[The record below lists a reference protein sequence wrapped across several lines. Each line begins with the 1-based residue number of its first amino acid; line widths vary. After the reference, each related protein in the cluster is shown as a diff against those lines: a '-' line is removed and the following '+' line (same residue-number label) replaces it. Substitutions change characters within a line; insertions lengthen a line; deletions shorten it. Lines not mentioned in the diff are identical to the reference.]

1 MQVIELGDTRVV
13 QVRPED
19 SIDHAIE
26 LMEQNGF
33 RHLPVVERG
42 HIRGMV
48 SDRDILKAV
57 GMLPSVERTAS
68 TVGPAQIGA
77 KRVSE
82 VMTTPAITAPA
93 ESPLHVAAELMLRE
107 NIRAV
112 PLVYKDHLSGIVTQT
127 DYLTCYLD
135 SRPMGRKPGWRHERV
150 EQHMTS
156 PVVSMREH
164 DTFLHALRTMQTHR
178 IRHLPVVEGDRLI
191 GIVSD
196 RDMRRVLGAWP
207 VEAEARVSD
216 GVRGGHE
223 QVVMRDI
230 MQRDVITTGPS
241 ATLAEAADVLVR
253 NKISCLP
260 VSEDGLPSGIIT
272 DTDLLEA
279 FVAAFR

>member
-13 QVRPED
+13 QVRPDD
-19 SIDHAIE
+19 SIDHAIA
-26 LMEQNGF
+26 LMEQHGF

-42 HIRGMV
+42 HLRGMV

-57 GMLPSVERTAS
+57 GMLPSIERTACS
-68 TVGPAQIGA
+68 VGPAQIGA
-77 KRVSE
+77 KRVAE
-82 VMTTPAITAPA
+82 IMTSPAVTAPA
-93 ESPLHVAAELMLRE
+93 ESPLHAAAELMLRE

-127 DYLTCYLD
+127 DYLKCYLD
-135 SRPMGRKPGWRHERV
+135 TRPMGKKPGWRHERV
-150 EQHMTS
+150 AQHMTS
-156 PVVSMREH
+156 PVVTMKSN

-178 IRHLPVVEGDRLI
+178 IRHLPVVDGDRLI

-207 VEAEARVSD
+207 VEAENRAAD
-216 GVRGGHE
+216 GVRGHDD
-223 QVVMRDI
+223 VI
-230 MQRDVITTGPS
+230 MLNIMKRDVITTNPP
-241 ATLAEAADVLVR
+241 ATLAEVADILLA
-253 NKISCLP
+253 NKFSCLP
-260 VSEDGLPSGIIT
+260 VTLDGALTGIIT